1 MLTNSLNKTII
12 ISNIIKYLCVF
23 KIGPVRPKRHDE
35 TYIYNTRTM
44 CEFTDAYTHVFGMS
58 IFL

>member
-35 TYIYNTRTM
+35 TYIYIILALCASLLTRIL
-44 CEFTDAYTHVFGMS
+44 MS
-58 IFL
+58 LA